1 MTHAEPSIGELR
13 EESARTR
20 AALAHSVNEL
30 RSKIG
35 GTAGEVKSLVSP
47 EHIKGEV
54 RSYVRDT
61 GASLY
66 ETMSARAR
74 ENPLQALAAG
84 AAIAVPL
91 LKIVRSVPLPL
102 LLIGGGYW
110 LSTKSGREALSV
122 ANEKIGETVE
132 AARSQTS
139 GMMASAGQTAA
150 DLKDSAMAGVAD
162 ASSSVASTVQ
172 PFTDKARATAHDL
185 RDAASGMMRS
195 AQGSAASAM
204 DGGSASS
211 GMHGMSGMS
220 DGMSARARDV
230 AHGITRA
237 SERSQ
242 QSIADFVH
250 NNPLLTAAI
259 GLAAGAVLAS
269 AFPVTST
276 ERKVLGPA
284 GARLKSAGR
293 DAASQ
298 GLDRASEAID
308 EAVNAAA
315 AAAEREGLS
324 PEGIA
329 NAMREAAEK
338 AKAVADKAIQRA
350 TNGRALVNGEPL

>member
-1 MTHAEPSIGELR
+1 MTHADPSIGELR

-30 RSKIG
+30 RGRIG
-35 GTAGEVKSLVSP
+35 TTAEEVKTLVSP
-47 EHIKGEV
+47 DHIKGEV
-54 RSYVRDT
+54 KSYVRDT

-66 ETMSARAR
+66 ENVATRAR

-84 AAIAVPL
+84 AAVAVPL

-102 LLIGGGYW
+102 LLIGGGFW
-110 LSTKSGREALSV
+110 LSTKSGRDALSV
-122 ANEKIGETVE
+122 ANEKIAETVD

-139 GMMASAGQTAA
+139 DMMASAGQAAA
-150 DLKDSAMAGVAD
+150 DLKDSAMTQVVGAA
-162 ASSSVASTVQ
+162 SSVAATVE
-172 PFTDKARATAHDL
+172 PLADKARAKAHDL
-185 RDAASGMMRS
+185 RDAASGMMQS

-204 DGGSASS
+204 DGASASS
-211 GMHGMSGMS
+211 SGGMHGMPAGV
-220 DGMSARARDV
+220 SAKAREA
-230 AHGITRA
+230 AHGIARA

-242 QSIADFVH
+242 ETVADFVH
-250 NNPLLTAAI
+250 KNPLLTAAI

-269 AFPVTST
+269 AFPVTGT

-284 GARLKSAGR
+284 GARLKRAGY

-308 EAVNAAA
+308 EAVSAAA

-329 NAMREAAEK
+329 NAMRDAAEK

-350 TNGRALVNGEPL
+350 ANGRAPVDGGAL

>member
-20 AALAHSVNEL
+20 AALARSVNEL
-30 RSKIG
+30 RGRIG
-35 GTAGEVKSLVSP
+35 TTADEVKTLVSP
-47 EHIKGEV
+47 DHIKGEV
-54 RSYVRDT
+54 KSYVRDT

-66 ETMSARAR
+66 ENVATRAR

-84 AAIAVPL
+84 AAVAVPL

-102 LLIGGGYW
+102 LLIGGGFW
-110 LSTKSGREALSV
+110 LSTKSGRDALSV
-122 ANEKIGETVE
+122 ANEKIAETVD

-139 GMMASAGQTAA
+139 DMMASAGQAAA
-150 DLKDSAMAGVAD
+150 DLKDSAMTQVAGA
-162 ASSSVASTVQ
+162 ASSVAATVE
-172 PFTDKARATAHDL
+172 PLADKARAKAHNL
-185 RDAASGMMRS
+185 RDAASGMMQS
-195 AQGSAASAM
+195 AQGTAASAM
-204 DGGSASS
+204 DGAAASS
-211 GMHGMSGMS
+211 GGMHGMSAGV
-220 DGMSARARDV
+220 SAKAREA
-230 AHGITRA
+230 AHGIARA

-242 QSIADFVH
+242 ETVADFVYK
-250 NNPLLTAAI
+250 NPLLTAAI

-269 AFPVTST
+269 AFPVTGT

-284 GARLKSAGR
+284 GARLKRAGY

-308 EAVNAAA
+308 EAVSAAA

-329 NAMREAAEK
+329 NAMRDAAEK

-350 TNGRALVNGEPL
+350 ANGRAPVDGGTL